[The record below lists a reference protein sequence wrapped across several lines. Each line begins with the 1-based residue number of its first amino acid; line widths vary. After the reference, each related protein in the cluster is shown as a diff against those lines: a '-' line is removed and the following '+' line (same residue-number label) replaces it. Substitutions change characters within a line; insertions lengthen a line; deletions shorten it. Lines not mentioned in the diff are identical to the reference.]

1 MMGVCGFPDSNLD
14 VTMDTSLHL
23 LLIVMYLQYA
33 VGPSSSCVK
42 IFPDSDQPI
51 AAEVGKEFSA
61 TCHLLEGS
69 RYTTDDIEWLFENKS
84 VPKQNYVKINETA
97 VSVTVNISSN
107 MNGWLKCRAAKES
120 LSYEPSCLY
129 GISLITG
136 YPPLVPKNL
145 TCIAVQEDKNI
156 SPKLKCSWDPG
167 TRDPLLDTTYTLYAQ
182 LCSESE
188 KHLTVIESF
197 STISKDRLASSCTV
211 DLRTY
216 PYHMDLRVWVEVN
229 NMLGSEHSDKLLRDS
244 SYFAKPSPP
253 FDVRVLSEINFST
266 SLMVT
271 WKPPLDPNV
280 MELSCIIR
288 YCQAGFSVWTEV
300 PEDLMHSHTESFR
313 LQSLHPYTDYVVQ
326 MQCIHIKHESY
337 WSDWSANATERTAEA
352 KPASSPDLW
361 RIIQLTTH
369 NRNITLIWTAPVQA
383 NGKILRYDLE
393 ISQDHEIFE
402 RRVVR
407 LNELEHI
414 RSHQTYSMDLPPG
427 KVATIEIT
435 ATNSAG
441 VSPKATL
448 FIPRTDKE
456 LPGVQDVSWSVNDGQ
471 LQVKWLPPP
480 PGGPLVSQY
489 LLEWMKI
496 PLREFQ
502 SDTHWQ
508 RVSPHVNRTT
518 LTGDFKP
525 FQRYNISVF
534 PIYSYRFRHSNTT
547 HRYIEAGRPVT
558 TAAYIQQ
565 GSPLEGPTSKVTKS
579 KKTSAELTWEEIPL
593 DSQRGFIT
601 GYTIFYK
608 TGNIEK
614 FLPVKAHLR
623 SSVLTDLTSE
633 SEYVVH
639 VMVSTVAGSKNG
651 SDFNFKTAK
660 YGDGEVE
667 LIVVVVCFSF
677 LFFAVFIIMF
687 CLRKREVI
695 KELLWPHVPDP
706 NDSSIA
712 HWSPDFSVK
721 TDLPKE
727 DVSVVEVDV
736 FDRKSLFEEDKAVLP
751 LKKDK
756 YLSEEHSSGIGGSS
770 CMSSPRHSVS
780 DSDEGD
786 SGQTTASI
794 VQYSA
799 VVASGYKGQ
808 TPNHQTPVFARS
820 ESTQPLLDC
829 EEHTEHL
836 QEGNGQSRN
845 SYFRRGRGLELA
857 ECEEPNGS
865 SLTFCPAEEQ
875 MSPIVEDL
883 PTSTSC
889 YMPQQ
894 SGYRP
899 Q

>member
-1 MMGVCGFPDSNLD
+1 MDS
-14 VTMDTSLHL
+14 SFHL
-23 LLIVMYLQYA
+23 LLIVIYLQYA
-33 VGPSSSCVK
+33 VGQSSSCVK
-42 IFPDSDQPI
+42 ILPDSDQPI
-51 AAEVGKEFSA
+51 TVEVGKEFNA
-61 TCHLLEGS
+61 TCHLLKGS
-69 RYTTDDIEWLFENKS
+69 RYTTDDIEWLFKNKS

-97 VSVTVNISSN
+97 VSVTVNISRN
-107 MNGWLKCRAAKES
+107 MNGWLKCSAAKKS

-129 GISLITG
+129 GISLIAG

-145 TCIAVQEDKNI
+145 TCIAVQEGKAI
-156 SPKLKCSWDPG
+156 SPKLNCSWDPG
-167 TRDPLLDTTYTLYAQ
+167 TRDPLLDTTYTLYAHISP
-182 LCSESE
+182 SEQ
-188 KHLTVIESF
+188 TVLESF
-197 STISKDRLASSCTV
+197 NTSSTGRLVSSCTV
-211 DLRTY
+211 NLQTY
-216 PYHMDLRVWVEVN
+216 PHHMYLTVWVEVN
-229 NMLGSEHSDKLLRDS
+229 NTLGSVHSDKLLRDS
-244 SYFAKPSPP
+244 SYFVKPSPP
-253 FDVRVLSEINFST
+253 FHVRVLSEINFST

-271 WKPPLDPNV
+271 WEPPLHPDV

-288 YCQAGFSVWTEV
+288 YCQAGFPVWTEV
-300 PEDLMHSHTESFR
+300 PENLKLSHTKSFR
-313 LQSLHPYTDYVVQ
+313 LQPLHPYTEYVVQ
-326 MQCIHIKHESY
+326 MKCIKKLLESY
-337 WSDWSANATERTAEA
+337 WSDWSANATERTTEA

-361 RIIQLTTH
+361 RLIQLTTH
-369 NRNITLIWTAPVQA
+369 NRNVTLIWTAPVQA

-393 ISQDHEIFE
+393 ISQDREMFE

-407 LNELEHI
+407 LNELENF
-414 RSHQTYSMDLPPG
+414 RSHHTYSMDLQPG
-427 KVATIEIT
+427 KMATIEIT

-448 FIPRTDKE
+448 LIPRTDKE
-456 LPGVQDVSWSVNDGQ
+456 LPGVHDVSWSVNDGQ

-480 PGGPLVSQY
+480 LSSLPVSEY
-489 LLEWMKI
+489 LLEWVKI

-508 RVSPHVNRTT
+508 RVPPQVNRTT

-525 FQRYNISVF
+525 FKRYNISVY
-534 PIYSYRFRHSNTT
+534 PIYTDHFRYSNKT
-547 HRYIEAGRPVT
+547 HRYSQAGRPVT
-558 TAAYIQQ
+558 TAAYIKQ
-565 GSPLEGPTSKVTKS
+565 GSPLEGPTAKVTKS

-614 FLPVKAHLR
+614 FLPVKAHLC

-639 VMVSTVAGSKNG
+639 IMVSTVAGSKNG

-667 LIVVVVCFSF
+667 MVVVGVCFSF
-677 LFFAVFIIMF
+677 LFFTVFTIMF

-736 FDRKSLFEEDKAVLP
+736 FDRKSLFEEDKTVLP

-786 SGQTTASI
+786 SGQTTAST

-836 QEGNGQSRN
+836 QEGSGQSRN

-857 ECEEPNGS
+857 EGEEPNGS
-865 SLTFCPAEEQ
+865 SLTFCPVDEQ
-875 MSPIVEDL
+875 MSPIVEDP

-894 SGYRP
+894 SSYRP